1 MTIRADCPKHSANC
15 RVIGKGKPRRGAKLS
30 SESWEREDGVWVQ
43 QLLCKVHGKF
53 RAQPHFL
60 VARKHYVAPIID
72 DALESRVIPEPIEA
86 VCSRWALYNAS
97 TPRRWIRAFNDRLK
111 EVWAAAGRRLG
122 RLRPGWTLRNLPES
136 ASLAYSETWELL
148 GVLRVARL
156 DYDGTKTSRAHL
168 ALL

>member
-30 SESWEREDGVWVQ
+30 SEPWEKEDGVWVQ

-60 VARKHYVAPIID
+60 VARKHYVAPVID
-72 DALESRVIPEPIEA
+72 DVLESRVIPEPMEA
-86 VCSRWALYNAS
+86 VCSRWALYNAG
-97 TPRRWIRAFNDRLK
+97 TPRRWIRAFIDRLK
-111 EVWAAAGRRLG
+111 EVRASAGRRLG
-122 RLRPGWTLRNLPES
+122 RLRPGWTLPES
-136 ASLAYSETWELL
+136 ASCTYSETWELL
-148 GVLRVARL
+148 GVLRVAWL
-156 DYDGTKTSRAHL
+156 DYNGTKTSRAHL

>member
-1 MTIRADCPKHSANC
+1 MTIRADCPQHSADC

-30 SESWEREDGVWVQ
+30 SEPGDREDKVWVQ
-43 QLLCKVHGKF
+43 QLKCKVHGKF

-72 DALESRVIPEPIEA
+72 NALESRVIREPVEA
-86 VCSRWALYNAS
+86 VCSRWALYNAG
-97 TPRRWIRAFNDRLK
+97 TPRRWIRAFIDRLE

-122 RLRPGWTLRNLPES
+122 RLRPGWTLPES
-136 ASLAYSETWELL
+136 ARWTYSETWELL
-148 GVLRVARL
+148 GVLRVAWL
-156 DYDGTKTSRAHL
+156 DCDGTKTSRAHL